1 LKLSQTK
8 EFNCR
13 STSLF
18 QFYVGNKWRK
28 QSRRTRWIKIKT
40 CKNEN
45 FKEESEFTFQLNSAT
60 TADSQR
66 RESHRLTP
74 SRIATGNLRREPPR
88 FVEESHRD
96 SSKIATDSRRGE
108 SHRFSMRCKPTILR
122 HGRESPTSLHR
133 GNLRNSSGKR
143 EAPRVVALKF
153 SFAPKI
159 TKPMALEHAS
169 HKKCIFLVLI
179 KARLLI

>member
-1 LKLSQTK
+1 MLEINGENNQEEHDGSKS
-8 EFNCR
+8 
-13 STSLF
+13 
-18 QFYVGNKWRK
+18 
-28 QSRRTRWIKIKT
+28 KT

-108 SHRFSMRCKPTILR
+108 SHRFSMRCEPTILR
-122 HGRESPTSLHR
+122 HGRESPTRFFVEGTSETLR
-133 GNLRNSSGKR
+133 GREKLRESSR
-143 EAPRVVALKF
+143 
-153 SFAPKI
+153 
-159 TKPMALEHAS
+159 
-169 HKKCIFLVLI
+169 
-179 KARLLI
+179 